1 MFAARQPRPKS
12 DAPGDEMSFAYWRKC
27 DFQLHTP
34 RDPGWTGPRPIGI
47 GLDMGGRAATAEDVD
62 RERQAWAESFVDRC
76 AARGLE
82 AIALTDHH
90 EMIMVPY
97 VQQAI
102 SARRAADPTFDL
114 WLFPGMELT
123 ARHGVQCLI
132 LFDADLAEEW
142 RREAQGKLGI
152 VLAELDDKAQQARR
166 VIQLNVTYPEIA
178 TELDT
183 LPGLV
188 GRYIVLPNVSQGGR
202 HTVLTDGDH
211 ADFKKMSYVG
221 GYLDHGQTIDTL
233 RSNRVRLS
241 GDDPMWGDRYIYP
254 LPTSDSRTADMA
266 NVGTNNCWIKLSAPT
281 AEAIRQAFLG
291 YRSRIS
297 ISRPALPNLSVT
309 AIRLTGSTVLAD
321 AGLLLSPEQSALI
334 GGRGSGKSSYLEYI
348 AFGLGRSCYDLKK
361 NDYSGSDRNA
371 ALIKDTIISVGAS
384 VELDIM
390 QDGAQFRISRTG
402 GNAYQPQVTYPDGS
416 VQELALKEL
425 RSLFP
430 AVVYSQGEL
439 SEIGKQAGKRAQ
451 LSDLLQF
458 VEPEFKREDDRLLG
472 DIASAKLAVRGALQA
487 LVEAWSTQQEFHKL
501 TTAKGALEQRI
512 TALRRTLPPQ
522 SEDDTKIVARYD
534 ALSEFDGRRSQAATQ
549 VSAVMDDLT
558 ELWRTSRQ
566 PIDLA
571 SGLPDAAEVQ
581 RLYASFNG
589 EFKSGVEE
597 LGKKLGAIKKAM
609 DTAQAQ
615 LGETLGAAKADRD
628 KVMEK
633 LVEHRA
639 VTVQIDNLQ
648 NEHKGLVAQIGSVQ
662 VAMLSP
668 DEKFA
673 ELTAA
678 MDALKAAVNARGEKT
693 AAWAK
698 EIETLSDGRIEAE
711 LHVAGEWTEI
721 REAVDQVS
729 AKSGSQEANR
739 QAQVTDQI
747 SAASPWAYLDAM
759 RADCLAALRYKYVGS
774 NLAGDL
780 PAYATLARTISGTDK
795 TMMQCL
801 DLMDLPRVEAIATA
815 SPQPDIT
822 LSYCDED
829 RKISFE
835 QASEGQRAAALL
847 LMLLEQ
853 PGGPLLVDQP
863 EGDLDNKV
871 ISAVTE
877 KLHDAKQRRQIIFA
891 SHNANIVVNGSSE
904 LVVNMDLT
912 GDGKRMIHCS
922 GAIDRADVC
931 ATITATMEGGEKAFR
946 DRKTKY
952 GY

>member
-1 MFAARQPRPKS
+1 
-12 DAPGDEMSFAYWRKC
+12 MSFAYWRKC

-34 RDPGWTGPRPIGI
+34 RDPNWTGGRPIGI
-47 GLDMGGRAATAEDVD
+47 GMDLDGQLATADDVD
-62 RERQAWAESFVDRC
+62 RERQAWADRFVERC
-76 AARGLE
+76 VARGLE
-82 AIALTDHH
+82 AIAITDHH

-102 SARRAADPTFDL
+102 ANRKAAEPAFDL

-132 LFDADLAEEW
+132 LFDADLAENW

-152 VLAELDDKAQQARR
+152 VLADLNDKALQARS
-166 VIQLNVTYPEIA
+166 VTQLNCSYPEIA
-178 TELDT
+178 SELDT
-183 LPGLV
+183 VPGLV

-202 HTVLTDGDH
+202 HTVLRDGDH
-211 ADFKKMSYVG
+211 ADFKKMTYVG
-221 GYLDHGQTIDTL
+221 GYLDHGQTFDAVGAT
-233 RSNRVRLS
+233 NRTRLS
-241 GDDPMWGDRYIYP
+241 GDDPRWGDRYIYP
-254 LPTSDSRTADMA
+254 IPTSDSRSADMA
-266 NVGTNNCWIKLSAPT
+266 NVGTNNCWIKLAAPT

-297 ISRPALPNLSVT
+297 IVRPTLPNLSVT
-309 AIRLTGSTVLAD
+309 AIRLTGSTVLSD
-321 AGLLLSPEQSALI
+321 ARLLLSPEQNAFI
-334 GGRGSGKSSYLEYI
+334 GGRGSGKSSYLEYV
-348 AFGLGRSCYDLKK
+348 AFGLGRSCFDLKK
-361 NDYSGSDRNA
+361 NEYSGSDRNA
-371 ALIKDTIISVGAS
+371 ALIKDTILSAGAS

-390 QDGAQFRISRTG
+390 QDGAHFHIARTG
-402 GNAYQPQVTYPDGS
+402 GNGYQPQITYPDGS

-487 LVEAWSTQQEFHKL
+487 LVEAWSTRQEHHKL
-501 TTAKGALEQRI
+501 AAAKGALEQRI
-512 TALRRTLPPQ
+512 TALRKTLPPQ
-522 SEDDTKIVARYD
+522 SDDDTKRVARYD
-534 ALSEFDGRRSQAATQ
+534 SLTEFDGRRSQAMTQ
-549 VSAVMDDLT
+549 VSAVMDELT

-566 PIDLA
+566 PVDLA
-571 SGLPDAAEVQ
+571 SELADAAEMQ
-581 RLYASFNG
+581 SLYAGFNAQFKAG
-589 EFKSGVEE
+589 IEEF
-597 LGKKLGAIKKAM
+597 GKKLGGIKKEM
-609 DTAQAQ
+609 DDAHERLSVA
-615 LGETLGAAKADRD
+615 LGAARADRD

-639 VTVQIDNLQ
+639 VTVQLDNLQ
-648 NEHKGLVAQIGSVQ
+648 NEHKALVAHIGSVQ
-662 VAMLSP
+662 VAMSSP
-668 DEKFA
+668 DDKFT

-678 MDALKAAVNARGEKT
+678 IEALKAAVHARGAKT

-698 EIETLSDGRIEAE
+698 AIETLSDGRIEAE
-711 LHVAGEWTEI
+711 LHVDGEWTEI

-729 AKSGSQEANR
+729 AKSGSQEGSR
-739 QAQVTDQI
+739 QAQVTEQI
-747 SAASPWAYLDAM
+747 SAASPWSFIDAM
-759 RADCLAALRYKYVGS
+759 RADCLAALRYKYVGA
-774 NLAGDL
+774 NLAGDP
-780 PAYATLARTISGTDK
+780 PAYTTLARTIGGTAK
-795 TMMQCL
+795 TLAQCL
-801 DLMDLPRVEAIATA
+801 DLIDPPRVEAIAIAT
-815 SPQPDIT
+815 PQPDIT

-829 RKISFE
+829 KKISFE

-912 GDGKRMIHCS
+912 GDGKRMIHRS
-922 GAIDRADVC
+922 GAIDHADVC